1 LHPKLSNC
9 CNAFFRQKF
18 IIMKSKTLLGITM
31 VLSTVYT
38 LRKKEYLR
46 GGRIRHVV
54 PDGFIYPAPV
64 DACGSWV
71 LLIAL
76 FRLPPS
82 SRSPALVPFAGLLI
96 RPGPG
101 LPDFCSV
108 FGSLPQVLPG
118 SRQLSRLANHVLI
131 LLPSA
136 IRSFSASVSAF
147 SCWPACCCRSYLLVR
162 LLAVC

>member
-1 LHPKLSNC
+1 
-9 CNAFFRQKF
+9 
-18 IIMKSKTLLGITM
+18 M

-76 FRLPPS
+76 FRLPPLLSFARSRAFCWPAHS
-82 SRSPALVPFAGLLI
+82 SRSWLV
-96 RPGPG
+96 
-101 LPDFCSV
+101 
-108 FGSLPQVLPG
+108 
-118 SRQLSRLANHVLI
+118 
-131 LLPSA
+131 
-136 IRSFSASVSAF
+136 
-147 SCWPACCCRSYLLVR
+147 
-162 LLAVC
+162 